1 MSKESCDLPVGKTCG
16 LKTVGDQI
24 IENFYRLFL
33 LLHLRRNPSNLLS
46 L

>member
-24 IENFYRLFL
+24 IENFYRLFSVSCVPVG
-33 LLHLRRNPSNLLS
+33 R
-46 L
+46 